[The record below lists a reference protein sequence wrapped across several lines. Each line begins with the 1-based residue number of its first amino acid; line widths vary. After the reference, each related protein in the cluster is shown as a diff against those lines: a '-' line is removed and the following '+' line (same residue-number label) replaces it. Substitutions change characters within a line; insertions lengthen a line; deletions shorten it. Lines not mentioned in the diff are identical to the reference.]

1 MTDTEQSIQVEDAK
15 IGTYLWTG
23 RLIVLVLL
31 LGAGSW
37 ATFSQI
43 SGAVI
48 AFGAISVEARSKSV
62 QHLEG
67 GIVRE
72 LLVKDGDRVREGQIL
87 ARLDGGQIAQ
97 QMSGLTAELK
107 AKRLE
112 IELVTAELDGL
123 SMLAKK
129 GLIPK
134 ARVLELKRQVARLR
148 GEHGKLKSAM
158 ARSETQSVRLELRA
172 PIDGYVHNLAIH
184 TIGGVLP
191 PGNEIMQIVPSVGPM
206 IARLRVDPANIDEI
220 SEGQSTVIRLSG
232 FNQRTTPEINGKI
245 VHVSADLNSDR
256 WTNTSFYIAHSAL
269 SAAQLKQLDLT
280 LLPGMPVEAFI
291 QKESRSALSFLVRP
305 LTDQLAR
312 AFREE

>member
-1 MTDTEQSIQVEDAK
+1 MSNIEQSIEAEDAR
-15 IGTYLWTG
+15 IGTYLWAG
-23 RLIVLVLL
+23 RIVVLILI
-31 LGAGSW
+31 LGAGGW

-48 AFGAISVEARSKSV
+48 ASGSIAVEARSKSL

-72 LLVKDGDRVREGQIL
+72 LLVKDGDLVRKDQLL
-87 ARLDGGQIAQ
+87 ARLDAGQLNQ
-97 QMSGLTAELK
+97 QISGLSAELK

-112 IELVTAELDGL
+112 IELVSAELDGL
-123 SMLAKK
+123 STLAKK

-134 ARVLELKRQVARLR
+134 ARVLGLKRQVARLR

-158 ARSETQSVRLELRA
+158 ARSEDQSTRLELRA
-172 PIDGYVHNLAIH
+172 PIDGYVHNLAFH
-184 TIGGVLP
+184 TIGGVVP
-191 PGNEIMQIVPSVGPM
+191 PGKEIMQIVPSSGPM
-206 IARLRVDPANIDEI
+206 VARLRVDPANIDEV
-220 SEGQSTVIRLSG
+220 SEGQTTVIRLSG
-232 FNQRTTPEINGKI
+232 FNQRTTPEITGKI

-256 WTNTSFYIAHSAL
+256 RTNSNFYVAHSAL
-269 SAAQLKQLDLT
+269 PAAELNQLGLT

-291 QKESRSALSFLVRP
+291 QKESRSALSYLIRP